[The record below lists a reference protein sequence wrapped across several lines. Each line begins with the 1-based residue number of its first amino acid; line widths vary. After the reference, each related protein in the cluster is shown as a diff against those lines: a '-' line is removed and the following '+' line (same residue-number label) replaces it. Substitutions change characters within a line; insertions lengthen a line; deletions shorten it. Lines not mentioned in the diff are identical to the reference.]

1 MCPPVR
7 KADTQVGPYTVLS
20 ADAARAGVLA
30 IRPDLMVKNRIG
42 NRLAVTDD

>member
-7 KADTQVGPYTVLS
+7 KADTQVGPYTVLR

-30 IRPDLMVKNRIG
+30 IRPDLMVKDRNG
-42 NRLAVTDD
+42 NGLGVTDE